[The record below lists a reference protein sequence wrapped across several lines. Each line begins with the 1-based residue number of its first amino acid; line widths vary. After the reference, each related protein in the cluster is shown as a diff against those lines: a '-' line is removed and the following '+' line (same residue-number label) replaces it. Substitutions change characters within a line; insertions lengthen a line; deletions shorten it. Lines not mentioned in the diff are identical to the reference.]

1 MACFVG
7 CNGHI
12 HTCDTAFESL
22 DCVVLQKIFFRP
34 TRIFYGPRKA
44 NNFHLCVD
52 YIGLFQMSNEPTNEN
67 SLLFWTLRIFSW
79 VWKIF
84 FANLCNLS
92 FQTPYHTYV
101 HDHYSLQNKPYDKQ
115 DRGKKLPNLENRITF
130 YRIIA
135 TMLPPFSAP
144 QFSKW
149 TAYLKSRKKSKF
161 F

>member
-1 MACFVG
+1 MGYGVWKLRLHSFAK
-7 CNGHI
+7 NI
-12 HTCDTAFESL
+12 
-22 DCVVLQKIFFRP
+22 FRP
-34 TRIFYGPRKA
+34 TRIFYGSKKE
-44 NNFHLCVD
+44 NIFHLWVHLTFGKVQ
-52 YIGLFQMSNEPTNEN
+52 YNPPTNEN
-67 SLLFWTLRIFSW
+67 YLLFWARRIFSW
-79 VWKIF
+79 IWKIF

-101 HDHYSLQNKPYDKQ
+101 IDHYNLQNKPYDKQ